1 MEKTLK
7 EFASVL
13 PEWYNRSTQNEYY
26 RGWIEL
32 LDHLPLK
39 AERCGYFDMDDLS
52 VIADWGGNVRGVKQR
67 LQSNNTPEQVR
78 IQTSK
83 AIKHIDSPSRAID
96 AIIDLSQWGLSY
108 GSKTLTFMNP
118 TKYAILDSWI
128 RRSLKQVLPSI
139 RDGDRNSM
147 INGYE
152 AYLHVC
158 SYLQRNVS
166 VPFLETQDQWRLADI
181 GQALFEFARSDGVLV
196 INQNEGQ
203 HMTPEDPT
211 KHKVALRTNNI
222 IAKMRKG
229 EIAFGCQFNSPAAEQ
244 VELLGI
250 AGYDYVIFD
259 GEHGSFTLSDLE
271 EQSRVAQMCGLT
283 PVGMAPDVELPT
295 IHSFLERGIM
305 GIHAPNIT
313 TEEDA
318 QKLAEGCRYAPE
330 GRRSLSFSRAAHFG
344 FGPPRPEY
352 MAHANSQIVVMA
364 LIEHVDALDHLD
376 GILSVDGIDFYG
388 IGPKDLAQSMGLP
401 GQMEHPRVKEFTK
414 QVTDAVHAVGKK
426 MSHEVV
432 AAHRASH
439 FFMEAAVAFRESR
452 LGQA

>member
-13 PEWYNRSTQNEYY
+13 PEWYDRSAQNEYY

-39 AERCGYFDMDDLS
+39 ADRCGYFDIDDLS
-52 VIADWGGNVRGVKQR
+52 AIADWGGNQHGVKQR
-67 LQSNNTPEQVR
+67 LQSNNTPDQIR

-83 AIKHIDSPSRAID
+83 AIDFIDNPSRAIK
-96 AIIDLSQWGLSY
+96 AIIDLNQWGLSY

-118 TKYAILDSWI
+118 MKYAILDSWI
-128 RRSLKQVLPSI
+128 RRSLKDVLPTI
-139 RDGDRNSM
+139 IDGNRNSM
-147 INGYE
+147 IRGYE
-152 AYLHVC
+152 AYLTVC
-158 SYLQRNVS
+158 SDLQRDVS
-166 VPFLETQDQWRLADI
+166 VPFPKTQDQWRIADI
-181 GQALFEFARSDGVLV
+181 GQALFEFARSDGVLA
-196 INQNEGQ
+196 INENEGQ
-203 HMTPEDPT
+203 YMTLVERT
-211 KHKVALRTNNI
+211 AHNVTLRTNNI

-283 PVGMAPDVELPT
+283 PVGMVPDVELPT

-305 GIHAPNIT
+305 GINGPNIT

-330 GRRSLSFSRAAHFG
+330 GRRSLSFSRATHFG

-364 LIEHVDALDHLD
+364 LIRARGRTRSSGRHIVGGGDRLLRHRAE
-376 GILSVDGIDFYG
+376 GPGPVDGASRSDG
-388 IGPKDLAQSMGLP
+388 APASQGVHQAGNGRGSRRWEED
-401 GQMEHPRVKEFTK
+401 
-414 QVTDAVHAVGKK
+414 VT
-426 MSHEVV
+426 
-432 AAHRASH
+432 
-439 FFMEAAVAFRESR
+439 
-452 LGQA
+452 